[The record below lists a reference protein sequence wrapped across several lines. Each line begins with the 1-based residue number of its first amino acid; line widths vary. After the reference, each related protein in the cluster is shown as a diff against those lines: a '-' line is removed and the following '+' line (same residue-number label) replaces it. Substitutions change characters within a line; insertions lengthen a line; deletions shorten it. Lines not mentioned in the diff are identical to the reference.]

1 MTIAA
6 SETAVQSSD
15 IFEVYD
21 FTHGTDH
28 YYYTSDFEDR
38 IVDGVSYSA
47 EAIERTGF
55 PYASGNSVLA
65 CTITIPNTNALAVLL
80 RPTSE
85 QRPLSVSIKRYFTD
99 DLANAENIFIGYASG
114 INFQGGICTI
124 EFKTIMLE
132 IERAIS
138 RVRMQSLCN
147 NQLFD
152 STCALLSTDT
162 DKQTSAIVTVSV
174 DGKTLSSATFGA
186 KDTGFFTGGKVLYN
200 GTYRYISLHSGN
212 DLTIQYAFD
221 GLADGESVTAWLGC
235 DKLPATCISK
245 FKNLVNY
252 VGMPYIP
259 LKDSEKVALTHG

>member
-6 SETAVQSSD
+6 SETAIQSSD

-28 YYYTSDFEDR
+28 YYYTSDFEDK
-38 IVDGVSYSA
+38 IVDGTSYPS

-55 PYASGNSVLA
+55 PFASDNSTRT

-85 QRPLSVSIKRYFTD
+85 QRPLKVSIQRFFTD
-99 DLANAENIFIGYASG
+99 DLVNAESLFTGYATG

-132 IERAIS
+132 IERMIS

-152 STCALLSTDT
+152 STCALLATDPAY
-162 DKQTSAIVTVSV
+162 QTSAAVTVSV
-174 DGKTLSSATFGA
+174 SGKVLSSATFGT
-186 KDTGFFTGGKVLYN
+186 KTTDFFTGGKVLFN
-200 GTYRYISLHSGN
+200 GTYRYISLHFGN
-212 DLTIQYAFD
+212 DLTIQNAFD
-221 GLADGESVTAWLGC
+221 GLVDGNSVIAWPGC

-245 FKNLVNY
+245 FNNLLNY

-259 LKDSEKVALTHG
+259 LKDSEKVALTNG